1 MTPEEAQAALAAC
14 REQIDDVDRRLVALI
29 NERVRVVEQIGQIKQ
44 SAALNVYEP
53 NRERAVLDN
62 VASANAGPLPP
73 DSAVRIFERIM
84 DEMRTIQ
91 RNRMLSEEK

>member
-14 REQIDDVDRRLVALI
+14 REQIDEVDRRLVALI

-62 VASANAGPLPP
+62 VASANPGPLPP
-73 DSAVRIFERIM
+73 DSAIRIFERIM

-91 RNRMLSEEK
+91 RNRMLSKEN

>member
-14 REQIDDVDRRLVALI
+14 REKIDEVDRRLVELI
-29 NERVRVVEQIGQIKQ
+29 NDRVRIVEQIGQIKQ

-62 VASANAGPLPP
+62 VAAANPGPLPQ

-91 RNRMLSEEK
+91 RNRMLSKEN